1 MRGGVDISQADCE
14 GTDGTRIGQCVT
26 ICFPCDAAHIQ
37 APFSVRRFL
46 LALILSVLTAAPAA
60 AQDAAARIVLTPG
73 DAIQVKI
80 WREPKL
86 SGDFLVNDRGETVF
100 PIIGTRPTA
109 GRPWAEV
116 RDSLMA
122 AFGRELRDPDVGL
135 VPLRRVYVLG
145 SVDTPGIYYADP
157 LGTFAQAIAMAG
169 GTTGDGD
176 PTRIRIVRGGTTV
189 VPRTSL
195 DAAMS
200 ATDLRSGDQI
210 FVERRSWFDRNSAAV
225 IGAGAGLLGVIA
237 TLVLIR

>member
-1 MRGGVDISQADCE
+1 MEGGVDISQADCE

-26 ICFPCDAAHIQ
+26 ICFPCDSAHIQ
-37 APFSVRRFL
+37 APLIVRRFL
-46 LALILSVLTAAPAA
+46 LALALIALSNHPLR
-60 AQDAAARIVLTPG
+60 AQDAAAGIVLTPG

-100 PIIGTRPTA
+100 PLIGTRPTA
-109 GRPWAEV
+109 GRPWSEV

-145 SVDTPGIYYADP
+145 SVGNPGVFYTDP
-157 LGTFAQAIAMAG
+157 LGTFAQAVALAG
-169 GTTGDGD
+169 GTTIEGD
-176 PTRIRIVRGGTTV
+176 PTRIRVVRSGTTV

-195 DAAMS
+195 DATMS

-210 FVERRSWFDRNSAAV
+210 FVERRSWFDRNSASV
-225 IGAGAGLLGVIA
+225 IGAGAGLIGVIA
-237 TLVLIR
+237 TLFLLR

>member
-1 MRGGVDISQADCE
+1 M
-14 GTDGTRIGQCVT
+14 
-26 ICFPCDAAHIQ
+26 
-37 APFSVRRFL
+37 
-46 LALILSVLTAAPAA
+46 
-60 AQDAAARIVLTPG
+60 AQDAAARLELQPG
-73 DAIQVKI
+73 DAIQLKI
-80 WREPKL
+80 WREPEL
-86 SGDFLVNDRGETVF
+86 SGDFLVNDRGEAVF
-100 PIIGTRPTA
+100 PLIGTRLIA
-109 GRPWAEV
+109 GRPWSEV
-116 RDSLMA
+116 RDTLLA
-122 AFGRELRDPDVGL
+122 AFRLELRDPDIGL

-145 SVDTPGIYYADP
+145 SVDKPGIFYTDP

-169 GTTGDGD
+169 GTTADGD
-176 PTRIRIVRGGTTV
+176 PTRIRVVRRGTTV